1 MSLGPVSGAA
11 VRLGLAGRELAICE
25 GIESALSFQQ
35 ATGITT
41 WAALS
46 VPGVC
51 SLVLPKEIS
60 AVVLGPDGD
69 DPGDGAAV
77 EAAKR
82 FVREGRKVRIAR
94 PPRGMDWNDV
104 LRQPPKDGVPEREMA
119 DA

>member
-1 MSLGPVSGAA
+1 MSFGPIAGAA
-11 VRLGLAGRELAICE
+11 VRLGLAVREVAIFEGR
-25 GIESALSFQQ
+25 ESALSFQQ

-46 VPGVC
+46 VPGVR
-51 SLVLPKEIS
+51 SLELPKEIS

-69 DPGDGAAV
+69 DPGDRAAV
-77 EAAKR
+77 EADKR

-94 PPRGMDWNDV
+94 PPRGVDWNDV
-104 LRQPPKDGVPEREMA
+104 LREPEKEMA